1 MASNPEAD
9 GDAEVRDTDSTSSDS
24 NSRDSTSRDSTSGL
38 KVGLIGKFNQESE
51 ASAPMISHAVRGL
64 LFQRA
69 RC

>member
-24 NSRDSTSRDSTSGL
+24 NSRDSTSGL
-38 KVGLIGKFNQESE
+38 KVGLTGKFNQESE